1 MNSIKLVTSRL
12 VDALPV
18 PSRISIF
25 ASRIIMLALTLMVMM
40 WFTTTSFVVASP
52 QPALNDIAI
61 QQAVTQQQLIA
72 AAEKLA
78 SLRQEV
84 DFQRAQMVEVR
95 DAVSTIRGVG
105 IGFCAF
111 ITALQLIQML
121 MQVKVVRNEKNNNH

>member
-1 MNSIKLVTSRL
+1 
-12 VDALPV
+12 
-18 PSRISIF
+18 
-25 ASRIIMLALTLMVMM
+25 M